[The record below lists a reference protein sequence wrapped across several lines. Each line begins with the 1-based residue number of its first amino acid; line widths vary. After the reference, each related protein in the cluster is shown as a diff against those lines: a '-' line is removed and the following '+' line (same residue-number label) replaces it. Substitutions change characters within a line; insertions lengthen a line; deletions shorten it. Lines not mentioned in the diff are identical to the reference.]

1 MTAPSDASRRPRD
14 AGLFTVM
21 RRAGPRNVS
30 VPSAQSRYA
39 RVPTN
44 SQSRSLIRNRR
55 VLYQLLCAV
64 STRPHRFNNEKARW
78 IHGRTTCPAIFPTT
92 RGS

>member
-64 STRPHRFNNEKARW
+64 SRF
-78 IHGRTTCPAIFPTT
+78 AILAIIIN
-92 RGS
+92 